1 MLGPSVR
8 TSDQDRH
15 RRMAKLSMDIQTEIS
30 GNLLWPYLPQ
40 TVSDS
45 RFKSPGP
52 FPHPTCQ
59 AAQLTTPWPWP
70 LLSWQFVIP
79 IVMAGE
85 RRHENGCLNLS
96 HKFEPALTFC
106 NLLQL
111 LRPEPGTK

>member
-1 MLGPSVR
+1 MLGPSLR

-15 RRMAKLSMDIQTEIS
+15 RGMAKLSMDIQTEIS